1 MRHRTS
7 TSTSRIVLTIAILVA
22 GVFATPIDAGS
33 TAWDFFKQNAG
44 HEGTTSN
51 WLLLIFFTTSWSL
64 GRNPSNV
71 LRSCRTA

>member
-1 MRHRTS
+1 MSRRTS
-7 TSTSRIVLTIAILVA
+7 RTSRIVLTFAILVA

-44 HEGTTSN
+44 HQGTTSN

-64 GRNPSNV
+64 GRNASNV
-71 LRSCRTA
+71 LTPCRTP